1 MQQNLMGE
9 KAFRTET
16 IKSISY
22 NQNHILKYILKLH
35 CNNANTFDC
44 DPCFGLG
51 NFYIVTNLI
60 EDYTIPAPDMIFDIE
75 PRVDCVEK
83 CDCTNLSNWFKDNEC
98 KSIIFDPPFCFGIHG
113 KAEQNISAQRFTMFK
128 DFDSLKQM
136 YYNSLKEFYRILEP
150 NGILVVKCQDY
161 TDSKTT
167 FTHCLVYNWAIEL
180 GFYAIDLFIL
190 LNNSRIDNRLL
201 EQRVSRKCHS
211 YFWVF
216 KKCNIKNLR

>member
-1 MQQNLMGE
+1 MSL
-9 KAFRTET
+9 
-16 IKSISY
+16 SISVF
-22 NQNHILKYILKLH
+22 ITLIAALAFCML
-35 CNNANTFDC
+35 
-44 DPCFGLG
+44 LG
-51 NFYIVTNLI
+51 SMAKNF
-60 EDYTIPAPDMIFDIE
+60 
-75 PRVDCVEK
+75 K
-83 CDCTNLSNWFKDNEC
+83 
-98 KSIIFDPPFCFGIHG
+98 
-113 KAEQNISAQRFTMFK
+113 SAQTLTFPVVILALIPMFLTMFK